1 VSPSP
6 RSVLLTV
13 RSRAS
18 TAVLALVV
26 LSLAACSSGG
36 ASSSPSASLAAAAT
50 ATAAPTATP
59 SAAPTPTPA
68 PTYPLTVTDDQ
79 KTAVTIKTK
88 PLKIASLT
96 PAATEILFKIGVGSA
111 VVAKAEDID
120 PFPPEAASL
129 PVVSTFKGIDTEKI
143 VSLGADLIVADTLNP
158 ADAVTQL
165 RGLGLP
171 VIVLSATSIDGAL
184 HDIEL
189 VGDAVGAGGAA
200 RDLTA
205 SMRAR
210 FDQLTAAAAG
220 ASTKPRVF
228 YEIGAG
234 DTIYTVPAESIYAE
248 MLTKA
253 GSTPITTDSSYVISL
268 EKVVAADPEV
278 ILLGDGT
285 AAADV
290 AKRAGW
296 SGMTAVKKNAIVV
309 VNDTIVTRPGPRL
322 VDGLAALIAAIHP
335 EIAVPSPVPAS
346 LAP

>member
-6 RSVLLTV
+6 KSVLLTA

-26 LSLAACSSGG
+26 LTLAACSSG
-36 ASSSPSASLAAAAT
+36 ASSPSASLAAAAT
-50 ATAAPTATP
+50 PTTAPTATP

-68 PTYPLTVTDDQ
+68 RTFPVTVTDDQ
-79 KTAVTIKTK
+79 KTAVTIKAK

-111 VVAKAEDID
+111 VVAKTEDID
-120 PFPPEAASL
+120 PFPPEAANL
-129 PVVSTFKGIDTEKI
+129 PVVATFKGVDTEKI

-158 ADAVTQL
+158 ADAITQL

-210 FDQLTAAAAG
+210 FDQLTAAAAS
-220 ASTKPRVF
+220 ASTKPKVF

-268 EKVVAADPEV
+268 EKLVAADPEV
-278 ILLGDGT
+278 ILLGDGS

-322 VDGLAALIAAIHP
+322 VDGLAALIQAIHP
-335 EIAVPSPVPAS
+335 EIVVPSPVLSPAAS
-346 LAP
+346 